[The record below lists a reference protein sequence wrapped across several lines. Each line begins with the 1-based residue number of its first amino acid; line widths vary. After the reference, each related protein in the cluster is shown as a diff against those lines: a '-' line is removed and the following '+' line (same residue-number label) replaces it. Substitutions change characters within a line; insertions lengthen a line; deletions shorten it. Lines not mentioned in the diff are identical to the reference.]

1 MAHNTL
7 NEPKYDFDSLRKELD
22 AWKANGVTQVIAE
35 WNTGP
40 GPTVFCYPAGQRQ
53 FGFRW
58 RAEVAPTHYNEQY
71 ADFLEYRLGP
81 QIRELVQSRSMKAT
95 VLCVDQQPIQV
106 MRMRRRA
113 IELAESAAAAR

>member
-1 MAHNTL
+1 MSHNNL
-7 NEPKYDFDSLRKELD
+7 NEPKYDFDTLRKELD
-22 AWKANGVTQVIAE
+22 AWKASGAARVIIE

-71 ADFLEYRLGP
+71 ADFLEYTLTP
-81 QIRELVQSRSMKAT
+81 QIQELVQSRSMAAT
-95 VLCVDQQPIQV
+95 ILCVDQQPIQV

-113 IELAESAAAAR
+113 IEHAEGAVATH